1 MFCTNCGSKIPDGS
15 AFCDQCGAQQ
25 PVLQQQPNMA
35 QQPVQPQVAPM
46 KKPSKNV
53 MIAVA
58 AVVVVAIIA
67 IVAIKSI
74 KPKINLNDYVV
85 VEFDGYD
92 TRGTAKVSF
101 DKEAFTA
108 AYAKKI
114 KFNGVLS
121 ESDRYEL
128 KNGSSYCDLLLE
140 YCVDDDLDFDSRLSN
155 GDTVTL
161 VWDCDDEKA
170 LSEYGVKLSHED
182 TEYEV
187 SGLKAVKEVDPF
199 EDLTIEYSGISPS
212 GYVNRI
218 TNNSTNE
225 YIKDAYYYTNNGNNL
240 SDGDEITVSV
250 SLSWGEDYYLE
261 NYGVVFTS
269 MEKNYTVEGLGNYV
283 SSIDE
288 LTDDAITSMK
298 KQAQD
303 TLTAYA
309 ANTWRTGQVLGDM
322 EYLGLY
328 LLTPKSSDYSTDNN
342 QVILV
347 FKVTAN
353 DSIDDY
359 NVYNESTYYYT
370 TTFYNLVAMPDGTVT
385 VDLTRYSTPNDNFSR
400 VVQYG
405 ERSWEYYTYY
415 YYGYETFDTM
425 FNKSVTAKVEKYN
438 YVSNVTQK

>member
-1 MFCTNCGSKIPDGS
+1 
-15 AFCDQCGAQQ
+15 
-25 PVLQQQPNMA
+25 
-35 QQPVQPQVAPM
+35 
-46 KKPSKNV
+46 
-53 MIAVA
+53 
-58 AVVVVAIIA
+58 
-67 IVAIKSI
+67 
-74 KPKINLNDYVV
+74 
-85 VEFDGYD
+85 
-92 TRGTAKVSF
+92 
-101 DKEAFTA
+101 
-108 AYAKKI
+108 
-114 KFNGVLS
+114 
-121 ESDRYEL
+121 
-128 KNGSSYCDLLLE
+128 
-140 YCVDDDLDFDSRLSN
+140 
-155 GDTVTL
+155 
-161 VWDCDDEKA
+161 
-170 LSEYGVKLSHED
+170 
-182 TEYEV
+182 
-187 SGLKAVKEVDPF
+187 
-199 EDLTIEYSGISPS
+199 
-212 GYVNRI
+212 
-218 TNNSTNE
+218 
-225 YIKDAYYYTNNGNNL
+225 
-240 SDGDEITVSV
+240 
-250 SLSWGEDYYLE
+250 
-261 NYGVVFTS
+261 